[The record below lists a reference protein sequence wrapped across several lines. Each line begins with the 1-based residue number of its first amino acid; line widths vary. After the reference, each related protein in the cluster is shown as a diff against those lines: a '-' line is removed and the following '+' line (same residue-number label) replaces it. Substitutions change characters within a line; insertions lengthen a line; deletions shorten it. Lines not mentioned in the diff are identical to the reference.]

1 MAGEVRPSTG
11 TSVKRPL
18 VSVVT
23 PSLNQGRFLADAL
36 DSVIAQQHPAIE
48 HIVVEGGSTDET
60 ATVLEEYTRRAHIR
74 VIEDVPPRGQAAA
87 LNVGFRAA
95 RGEIIGWLNADDRYV
110 PGAFA
115 AATETLVGEVK
126 LMYGDW
132 QIIDELGAV
141 IRSQV
146 AGKFD
151 RRDLLNGT
159 GGTIGQ
165 PAVFFRRELFERI
178 GYLDEN
184 LHYAMDYDFWLRA
197 AEVTEF
203 RRFAGTLAQFRHHPD
218 SKTVDQPNRFYP
230 EARRVARAHGGP
242 FFSSL
247 FRRRWLEAFMGR
259 RLANHLIWHWTKG
272 ADSAAGREV
281 VPAAE
286 RSPRCPLCRRGLLG
300 GRP

>member
-1 MAGEVRPSTG
+1 MT
-11 TSVKRPL
+11 T

-36 DSVIAQQHPAIE
+36 ESVIAQQKPALE

-60 ATVLEEYTRRAHIR
+60 PAVLERYANWPHIH
-74 VIEDVPPRGQAAA
+74 VLEDIPPRGQAAA

-95 RGEIIGWLNADDRYV
+95 RGAIIGWLNGDDRYL
-110 PGAFA
+110 PGALA
-115 AATETLVGEVK
+115 AAADMLVDGDVG

-146 AGKFD
+146 AGAFD
-151 RRDLLNGT
+151 RRELLSGT
-159 GGTIGQ
+159 GGTIAQ
-165 PAVFFRRELFERI
+165 PAVFFRRELFDRI

-184 LHYAMDYDFWLRA
+184 LHYVMDFDFWLRA

-203 RRFAGTLAQFRHHPD
+203 RYFAGTLAQFRHHAE
-218 SKTVDQPNRFYP
+218 SKTVDQWDRFYP

-242 FFSSL
+242 YFSSL
-247 FRRRWLEAFMGR
+247 FRRRWLQALLGR
-259 RLANHLIWHWTKG
+259 QLANHLIWHWTKG
-272 ADSAAGREV
+272 TDAAAGRQV
-281 VPAAE
+281 IPAGD